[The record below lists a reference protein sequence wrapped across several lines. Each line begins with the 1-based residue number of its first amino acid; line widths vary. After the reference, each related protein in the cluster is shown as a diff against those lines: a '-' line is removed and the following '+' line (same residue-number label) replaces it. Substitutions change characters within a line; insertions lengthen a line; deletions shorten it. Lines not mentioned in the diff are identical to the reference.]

1 VYDKIETRILI
12 VKLDAMGDVLR
23 TTCILP
29 GLKRKHPKSHI
40 TWLTRAASVPLF
52 GNNAFV
58 DRVLEY
64 SAESMFTVQS
74 EEFDLVLGL
83 DAELDSAR
91 IVALSRSGEK
101 MGFGLNARGYSVPL
115 NEETM
120 PWYVMGLFDDE
131 KKANARTYQD
141 HVLSICGLTS
151 EGSEIIYTLSAEEKI
166 AGAVLKNK
174 WMKGLSRPLIGLNVG
189 SGKRWVNKRWP
200 TSHGATLARTLLDRR
215 FGVVLL
221 GGSEEREINEV
232 ILRDVGQ
239 GIVSPGTE
247 HTVREFGAIM
257 EACDIVVTT
266 DTFSLHLALAL
277 KKKVIALF
285 GPTSAVEIEMYGQGH
300 KLTPKSPCSCY
311 YRKACTQSVPCMETI
326 SPAEVFE
333 AIESLAT

>member
-1 VYDKIETRILI
+1 
-12 VKLDAMGDVLR
+12 
-23 TTCILP
+23 
-29 GLKRKHPKSHI
+29 
-40 TWLTRAASVPLF
+40 
-52 GNNAFV
+52 
-58 DRVLEY
+58 
-64 SAESMFTVQS
+64 
-74 EEFDLVLGL
+74 
-83 DAELDSAR
+83 
-91 IVALSRSGEK
+91 
-101 MGFGLNARGYSVPL
+101 
-115 NEETM
+115 
-120 PWYVMGLFDDE
+120 
-131 KKANARTYQD
+131 
-141 HVLSICGLTS
+141 
-151 EGSEIIYTLSAEEKI
+151 
-166 AGAVLKNK
+166 
-174 WMKGLSRPLIGLNVG
+174 LIGLNVG